1 MEALVQV
8 DLDNLSKLNKIDK
21 VDASFIFPN
30 KKEEDKVT
38 GILIFRDTNNHPF
51 LIYID
56 KMDNE
61 ISISEVQQEIAW
73 FLNERLVP
81 CRTFEYSNKIE
92 IGEDKVIF
100 TLIDLDPPKS
110 MTKEEIEKKLGY
122 KINIIT

>member
-1 MEALVQV
+1 M
-8 DLDNLSKLNKIDK
+8 DLTKIDKLKTVDK

-30 KKEEDKVT
+30 KKEVDKVT
-38 GILIFRDTNNHPF
+38 GILIFRDKSNHPF

-61 ISISEVQQEIAW
+61 ITISEVQQEITW
-73 FLNERLVP
+73 FLNERP
-81 CRTFEYSNKIE
+81 ISRKTFEYSNKIE
-92 IGEDKVIF
+92 VGEDEIIF

-122 KINIIT
+122 EIRIIT

>member
-1 MEALVQV
+1 M
-8 DLDNLSKLNKIDK
+8 DLAKRDKLNKVDK

-30 KKEEDKVT
+30 KKEADKVT
-38 GILIFRDTNNHPF
+38 GILIFRDESNHPF

-61 ISISEVQQEIAW
+61 ITISQVQQEITW
-73 FLNERLVP
+73 FINERNVSP
-81 CRTFEYSNKIE
+81 KTFEYSHKIE
-92 IGEDKVIF
+92 IGEDEVIF

-122 KINIIT
+122 KIKIIV